1 MPHVPGHGSIHLR
14 LEHALL
20 VGQSELETH
29 SGRHCEYGSP
39 KYPLIQLQ
47 ASLLLLVC
55 ILHLLHK
62 DWENMDFSG
71 PSIGKWFLTVH
82 SELRPQ
88 APSHGLMQC

>member
-1 MPHVPGHGSIHLR
+1 MGPIGILRSSTGHGSIHLR

-29 SGRHCEYGSP
+29 SVRHCEYGSP

-71 PSIGKWFLTVH
+71 PSVGYITSVILFTT
-82 SELRPQ
+82 
-88 APSHGLMQC
+88 

>member
-47 ASLLLLVC
+47 AALLFFGV
-55 ILHLLHK
+55 HLAFAPQGLGKHG
-62 DWENMDFSG
+62 FSG
-71 PSIGKWFLTVH
+71 PSVGYITSVILFTT
-82 SELRPQ
+82 
-88 APSHGLMQC
+88 